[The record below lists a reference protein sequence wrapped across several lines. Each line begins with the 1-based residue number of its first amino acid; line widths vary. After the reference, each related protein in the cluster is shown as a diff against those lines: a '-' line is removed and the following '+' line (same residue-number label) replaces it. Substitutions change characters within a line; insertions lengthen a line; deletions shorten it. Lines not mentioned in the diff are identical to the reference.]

1 MANELSDLIYCAT
14 EWVFTHYLILLVS
27 MTIVDNKCFIDFYAV
42 IDSIVISEKN
52 VLLLVCST
60 LFFAIIYISINETSS
75 RNRSICQTMSLF
87 RYLIGIRI
95 MIS

>member
-1 MANELSDLIYCAT
+1 MMANELSDLIYCAT
-14 EWVFTHYLILLVS
+14 QWVFTDYLILLVS

-60 LFFAIIYISINETSS
+60 LSSLLSYIFLSMKQALEIVAFAKQ
-75 RNRSICQTMSLF
+75 CQSFDTL
-87 RYLIGIRI
+87 LELE
-95 MIS
+95 